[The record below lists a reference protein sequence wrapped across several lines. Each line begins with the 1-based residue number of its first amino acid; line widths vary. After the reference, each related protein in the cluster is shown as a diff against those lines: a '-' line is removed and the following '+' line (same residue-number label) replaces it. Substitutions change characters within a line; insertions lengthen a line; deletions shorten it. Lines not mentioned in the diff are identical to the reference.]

1 MNRQASLRCA
11 RLALLPLLFLLC
23 APRLCSAQDSEA
35 LRPEAVGWARL
46 KTPSHWWKRH
56 STGDPTLMRFLRE
69 NTTLNIDPTW
79 YVADVENLQQ
89 MCAYPLLFSQGIH
102 VLDTPTSKAN
112 LGEYMRRGGFLLIDS
127 CINAEITPDPDE
139 FLREQIA
146 MLGEILPEA
155 TVVALPPTHDVY
167 RCFFQIPDGRP
178 PHTFSD
184 NVYDPDW
191 AKFGLFGVMIGDR
204 MAGMISLSGLQC
216 GWDRMIAPPGHDIEC
231 MKMMVNIYIWAMMQ
245 GPATSGASA
254 GR

>member
-1 MNRQASLRCA
+1 M
-11 RLALLPLLFLLC
+11 LFL
-23 APRLCSAQDSEA
+23 RQ
-35 LRPEAVGWARL
+35 
-46 KTPSHWWKRH
+46 
-56 STGDPTLMRFLRE
+56 

-79 YVADVENLQQ
+79 YVADVENLPR

-102 VLDTPTSKAN
+102 MLNTSTSKAN

-127 CINAEITPDPDE
+127 CINANITPDPDE

-178 PHTFSD
+178 PHTYSD
-184 NVYDPDW
+184 NIYDPDW

-216 GWDRMIAPPGHDIEC
+216 GWDRMIAPPGHDIAC

-245 GPATSGASA
+245 GSGNAVSSSP
-254 GR
+254 